1 MSAADFLLAYTLFS
15 SSGLSCRIRSL
26 QSHDFTIFYH
36 IDEFN
41 ARRGSVFIMATLFK
55 MAHPFAS
62 FDRALV
68 SLLGPLVLPVGWPWL
83 LRTDSKRFPVPLR
96 HDS

>member
-1 MSAADFLLAYTLFS
+1 MLKKHDIITQLETTDSQWFIRMYSNIECNVSQQCQRQIFFWPTLSSHRRDFHAVSVVF
-15 SSGLSCRIRSL
+15 RAMIL
-26 QSHDFTIFYH
+26 QFFYH

-62 FDRALV
+62 FDRA
-68 SLLGPLVLPVGWPWL
+68 
-83 LRTDSKRFPVPLR
+83 
-96 HDS
+96 